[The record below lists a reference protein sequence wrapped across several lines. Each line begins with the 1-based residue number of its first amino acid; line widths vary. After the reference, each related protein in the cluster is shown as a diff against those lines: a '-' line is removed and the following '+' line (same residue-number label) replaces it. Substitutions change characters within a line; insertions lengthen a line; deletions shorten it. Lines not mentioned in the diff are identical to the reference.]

1 MLKEG
6 LVERRMWA
14 VLAGFWLLTITGCAG
29 KGDMVALNLRATL
42 PAEAPGVKLPAD
54 TIVVVADF
62 EDGRPNKQRVGAR
75 AHQNGG
81 ETVFNVPGGKV
92 GAAVAQVVTDYLKK
106 RGWRVELARPVSG
119 TAPDNGPHVT
129 ISGKVLDLSANAVS
143 AFGSTK
149 ITASAKTVIEA
160 VNAEDGSIV
169 RMTLNGAGTQ
179 TVVVFDEDDA
189 ASLLSAALSESLE
202 KFVMEA
208 KIEKKMLRLKP

>member
-1 MLKEG
+1 VDRRIGAVVAG
-6 LVERRMWA
+6 L
-14 VLAGFWLLTITGCAG
+14 WLVTFTGCAG
-29 KGDMVALNLRATL
+29 KGEMVTLNLHATL
-42 PAEAPGVKLPAD
+42 PAEAPRVELPAD

-62 EDGRPNKQRVGAR
+62 EDGRPNKQRVGVR
-75 AHQNGG
+75 THQNGG

-92 GAAVAQVVTDYLKK
+92 GAVVARVVTDYLKK
-106 RGWRVELARPVSG
+106 RGWRVELAGPVSG
-119 TAPDNGPHVT
+119 TGPDNGPHVT
-129 ISGKVLDLSANAVS
+129 ISGKVVDLSAHAVS

-149 ITASAKTVIEA
+149 ITASAKTIIEV

-202 KFVMEA
+202 KFVTEA
-208 KIEKKMLRLKP
+208 KIEKRMLRLKQ